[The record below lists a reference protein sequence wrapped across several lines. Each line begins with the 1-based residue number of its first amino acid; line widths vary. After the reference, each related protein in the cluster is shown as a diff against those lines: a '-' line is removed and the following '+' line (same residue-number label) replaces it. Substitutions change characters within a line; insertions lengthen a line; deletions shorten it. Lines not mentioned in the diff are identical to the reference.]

1 MGLNFDVSSKFLA
14 ICNIILLEIKPYE
27 LGSRIPDMEAD
38 LLFLGESLVS
48 RTGAVGWTEPWVK
61 VPKCALR
68 CVFGL

>member
-1 MGLNFDVSSKFLA
+1 MFSLVSSKFLA

-48 RTGAVGWTEPWVK
+48 RTGAVG
-61 VPKCALR
+61 
-68 CVFGL
+68 